1 MIGKTIDELRAGD
14 RAELSRRVELA
25 DIAEFVNAVGDHNPI
40 HSDPVF
46 AATTTFREP
55 IAPGVFTAGM
65 ISAVLGTRLPGP
77 GAIYLSQ
84 SLKFVRPVKVGD
96 TITARVEVVEVMASR
111 NRIRLATVCVNQWGE
126 EVLSGEAWVMPS
138 RTAVEYERDIER
150 PARAA
155 ALLLQP
161 WLWVSQTLTL
171 WSALG
176 ASLFAV
182 GARRR
187 S

>member
-1 MIGKTIDELRAGD
+1 MIGKTIAELQAGD
-14 RAELSRRVELA
+14 HAELTRRVERS
-25 DIAEFVNAVGDHNPI
+25 DIAEFVNAVGDHNPL
-40 HSDPVF
+40 HSDAAF
-46 AATTTFREP
+46 AATTTFGEP

-65 ISAVLGTRLPGP
+65 ISAVIGTRLPGP

-84 SLKFVRPVKVGD
+84 SLKFSRPVKVGD
-96 TITARVEVVEVMASR
+96 TITARVEILEVLASR
-111 NRIRLATVCVNQWGE
+111 NRIRLSTVCRNQRDE

-138 RTAVEYERDIER
+138 RTAVRYERETEH

-161 WLWVSQTLTL
+161 LLWASQTLSL

-176 ASLFAV
+176 ASLFTAS
-182 GARRR
+182 ARRR